1 MEVLY
6 PRCCGG
12 DVPKASITA
21 CALLREQG
29 RIRTERRRFTT
40 MTQELKS
47 LAAWLGQLQ
56 GTHVAMESTGV
67 YWNPVWNVLEG
78 HFTIVLA
85 NAQHVKER
93 AWTKDRCK
101 GQ

>member
-6 PRCCGG
+6 PRCCGW
-12 DVPKASITA
+12 DVPKSSMTA

-47 LAAWLGQLQ
+47 LAAWLRQLQ

-67 YWNPVWNVLEG
+67 SWKPVWNVREG

-85 NAQHVKER
+85 NAQHER

>member
-6 PRCCGG
+6 PRCCGW
-12 DVPKASITA
+12 DVPKSSMTA

-47 LAAWLGQLQ
+47 LAAWLWQLQ
-56 GTHVAMESTGV
+56 GTHVA
-67 YWNPVWNVLEG
+67 
-78 HFTIVLA
+78 
-85 NAQHVKER
+85 VKFPSGSR
-93 AWTKDRCK
+93 TYPWATPGDAK
-101 GQ
+101 